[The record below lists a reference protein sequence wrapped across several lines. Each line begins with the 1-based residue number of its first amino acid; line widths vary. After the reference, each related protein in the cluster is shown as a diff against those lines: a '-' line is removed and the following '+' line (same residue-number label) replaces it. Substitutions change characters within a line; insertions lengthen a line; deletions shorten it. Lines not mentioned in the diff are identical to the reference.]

1 MYALGAALDVA
12 FDAHLLQ
19 FVVDR
24 LYELLYICIA
34 RTLCG
39 VQLVLDHIVGIVL
52 QIFQTQVLQFALQLV
67 ESQFVSQR
75 SVQIAC
81 LLCHPAL
88 CLLVGCV
95 AYLSH
100 QIDAVGNHNQN
111 NAHVFGK

>member
-67 ESQFVSQR
+67 ETQLVGEWGIE
-75 SVQIAC
+75 VAA
-81 LLCHPAL
+81 LLAHLVL
-88 CLLVGCV
+88 CLLLVGIT
-95 AYLSH
+95 YLSH